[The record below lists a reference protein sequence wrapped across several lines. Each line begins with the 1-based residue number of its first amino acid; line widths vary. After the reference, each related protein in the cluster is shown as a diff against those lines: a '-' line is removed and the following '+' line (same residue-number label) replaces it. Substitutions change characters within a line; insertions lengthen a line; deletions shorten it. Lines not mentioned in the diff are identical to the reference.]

1 MNLSPEEKNRYARHL
16 ILPGFGME
24 AQLKLKAARVLVIGA
39 GGLGSPLLQYLAAA
53 GVGTIGIIDPDRVS
67 SSNLQRQVLYGE
79 KDLGKL
85 KVEAA
90 KERLL
95 DLNPHL
101 SINTYPQVFDKNNAM
116 EILSEYEII
125 ADGTDNFPTR
135 YLVNDACVLAGKPYV
150 YGSIFRFEGQVSVF
164 NLAMP
169 DGSRSP
175 NYRDLYPTPP
185 PPDQVP
191 NCAEGGVLGVLPG
204 MIGAM
209 QANEVIKIITETG
222 TSLAGKMVLF
232 DAAHF
237 SQHTLRYKANPATKI
252 EALID
257 YEVFCGLPAQEQLP
271 SIDAGTLK
279 AMLQRKEDFL
289 LLDVREQSEYDLD
302 HLDGKL
308 MPLVELPEKWQ
319 ELPKQTLVVVHCQ
332 SGARSARAVAF
343 LQEKG
348 YSQVYNLEGG
358 INAYRNLTS
367 AIPPLT

>member
-16 ILPGFGME
+16 ILPGFGTE

-101 SINTYPQVFDKNNAM
+101 SIATYPQVFDKKNAL

-164 NLAMP
+164 NLLLP

-209 QANEVIKIITETG
+209 QANEVIKIITGIG
-222 TSLAGKMVLF
+222 TALAGKMVLF

-237 SQHTLRYKANPATKI
+237 SQHILRYKANPATKI
-252 EALID
+252 EELID
-257 YEVFCGLPAQEQLP
+257 YELFCGLPAQEQLP

-279 AMLQRKEDFL
+279 VMLQRSDDFFL
-289 LLDVREQSEYDLD
+289 LDIREQREYDHD
-302 HLDGKL
+302 HLNGTL
-308 MPLVELPEKWQ
+308 IPLGELSDNWSII
-319 ELPKQTLVVVHCQ
+319 PKENLVIVHCQ

-348 YSQVYNLEGG
+348 YPQVYNLEGG
-358 INAYRNLTS
+358 INAFRNLD
-367 AIPPLT
+367 

>member
-1 MNLSPEEKNRYARHL
+1 MNLSAEEKNRYARHL
-16 ILPGFGME
+16 ILPGFGTE
-24 AQLKLKAARVLVIGA
+24 AQLKLKAAKVLVIGA

-95 DLNPHL
+95 DLNPY
-101 SINTYPQVFDKNNAM
+101 ITIVTYPQIFDKKNAM
-116 EILSEYEII
+116 EIISEYNII

-164 NLAMP
+164 NLLLS

-185 PPDQVP
+185 PPNQVP

-209 QANEVIKIITETG
+209 QANEVIKIISDTG
-222 TSLAGKMVLF
+222 TPLAGKIALF

-237 SQHTLRYKANPATKI
+237 TQHTLSYKANPAIKI
-252 EALID
+252 EELID
-257 YEVFCGLPAQEQLP
+257 YEVFCGLPAQEQIP
-271 SIDAGTLK
+271 SIDAGALK
-279 AMLQRKEDFL
+279 VMQERGDDFI
-289 LLDVREQSEYDLD
+289 LLDVRTRPEYEVD
-302 HLDGKL
+302 HLGGIL
-308 MPLVELPEKWQ
+308 IPLAELSDNWHQ
-319 ELPKQTLVVVHCQ
+319 LPNRQLIVVHCQ
-332 SGARSARAVAF
+332 SGARSAKAVAL

-348 YSQVYNLEGG
+348 FSQVYNLEGG
-358 INAYRNLTS
+358 INAYRDLD
-367 AIPPLT
+367 